1 MQVTLRTYDQ
11 AEETYRHALIIRETL
26 YGKTNADLIA
36 TVNGL
41 GYALFGQKK
50 YDEAEPVYQRL
61 LALWIASVGA
71 ETHPMVAMAL
81 DKIAIFYATQKKWD
95 QAREATTR
103 ANAIRAYLLAD
114 GLSGEASQRID
125 EGKLAEAIP
134 IYQRAL
140 KVLDIPNP
148 IYDQQRAV
156 IAAMEKELEKVVE
169 ETGGYGAAQGKE
181 VSGRRIHFGR
191 TGA

>member
-1 MQVTLRTYDQ
+1 
-11 AEETYRHALIIRETL
+11 
-26 YGKTNADLIA
+26 
-36 TVNGL
+36 
-41 GYALFGQKK
+41 
-50 YDEAEPVYQRL
+50 VYQRL

-156 IAAMEKELEKVVE
+156 IAAMEKELEKVVKKPP
-169 ETGGYGAAQGKE
+169 APAPPRAKK
-181 VSGRRIHFGR
+181 
-191 TGA
+191 